1 MASRTYGDYEKRI
14 VFTET
19 DKTHAELK
27 IKLHYEGL
35 RQAQFFRM
43 MIQGFLQDDPNIVKF
58 IEEYKLKNN
67 ITSKR
72 QRKIVAK
79 EREGQKDTKSK
90 FALNQNE
97 IDSIFDMLE
106 REQDV

>member
-43 MIQGFLQDDPNIVKF
+43 MILQVKG
-58 IEEYKLKNN
+58 
-67 ITSKR
+67 
-72 QRKIVAK
+72 K
-79 EREGQKDTKSK
+79 ER
-90 FALNQNE
+90 
-97 IDSIFDMLE
+97 
-106 REQDV
+106 

>member
-27 IKLHYEGL
+27 IKLHYDGL
-35 RQAQFFRM
+35 RQAQFFRAV
-43 MIQGFLQDDPNIVKF
+43 IQGYLQEDPNLMKF
-58 IEEYKLKNN
+58 VQEFKIEKS

-72 QRKIVAK
+72 QRKIIKK
-79 EREGQKDTKSK
+79 ETEGQKDIESK
-90 FALNQNE
+90 FALDQNE

>member
-1 MASRTYGDYEKRI
+1 
-14 VFTET
+14 
-19 DKTHAELK
+19 
-27 IKLHYEGL
+27 
-35 RQAQFFRM
+35 
-43 MIQGFLQDDPNIVKF
+43 
-58 IEEYKLKNN
+58 
-67 ITSKR
+67 
-72 QRKIVAK
+72 VAK